1 VADRHGKSGA
11 RHGTKLALPT
21 LHDGIAVITIISPVI
36 KRANS
41 ATAGKAAGG
50 KQLAI
55 GSMFIS
61 HVQCRINHIIIKP
74 MLTKPLTDA
83 KLRATLPA
91 VASRL

>member
-1 VADRHGKSGA
+1 
-11 RHGTKLALPT
+11 
-21 LHDGIAVITIISPVI
+21 LHDGIAVIIIISPMI

-41 ATAGKAAGG
+41 AAAGKAAGG

-55 GSMFIS
+55 SGMFIS
-61 HVQCRINHIIIKP
+61 HFECRINHIIIKP